1 MKRTKKIFAM
11 LLAFTM
17 ILGMTLTA
25 SAETTTATPSSNDKL
40 KISATNIEEADVT
53 VTAYQIVEAN
63 YTENGFTG
71 YSWAVGCGFANTKEV
86 FVNGV
91 LNLSDTELAAL
102 TSKISD
108 LSSFEMEKD
117 TNTDT
122 TYVSKEKLEAG
133 TYMILVTG
141 SASTIYNPMIASVY
155 YKVDGTGIAT
165 DAVNATDKW
174 SLETKNAYAKSDKP
188 SVDKVIVKAD
198 DIEVKGDDGA
208 YNENINF
215 KVTGVIPSYSKQYT
229 TVNYN
234 IVDTLST
241 GLSFVSNE
249 KDVIVKVE
257 SDEPTTEIVK
267 AGDDTYSVTISGQI
281 MTIAFASDYIKAN
294 GLKEVEVTYVAKIN
308 ENAPLNYNGNTN
320 TVYAEY
326 SNNPTDETSKGK
338 TPEVVTYHYTFGI
351 DASLLGSTVTSEL
364 FKTDNG
370 VIEAG
375 ATETTYTYLNGAE
388 FTLTRTDAPDDYTGK
403 TVYTTITGDG
413 GETGDIQFKGLDA
426 GTYTLVETKAPTG
439 YQLDT
444 TEHSVVITA
453 EYNTDGTLKSY
464 AIVIDGKPEGTSTYV
479 NKATDNKVDEL
490 GDIKQTATSTL
501 IKNTKLIALPSTGG
515 IGTTIFTVAGCVIMI
530 AAVVLFLANRR
541 RDAR

>member
-1 MKRTKKIFAM
+1 MKKMKKILAM

-17 ILGMTLTA
+17 ILGMALTA
-25 SAETTTATPSSNDKL
+25 SAETSTDAPSNKDKL
-40 KISATNIEEADVT
+40 KISATNIEEAGVT

-63 YTENGFTG
+63 YTPNGFTG
-71 YSWAVGCGFANTKEV
+71 FSWAAGCGFAATKEV
-86 FVNGV
+86 FANGA
-91 LNLSDTELAAL
+91 LNLSDTEIATL
-102 TSKISD
+102 TTKISS
-108 LSSFEMEKD
+108 LNSFEMEKD
-117 TNTDT
+117 TTTAT
-122 TYVSKEKLEAG
+122 TYISKNELEAG

-155 YKVDGTGIAT
+155 YKVDGTGFAT
-165 DAVNATDKW
+165 DVVSAKDKW

-198 DIEVKGDDGA
+198 NSEVKGDDGA
-208 YNENINF
+208 YNEEINF

-241 GLSFVSNE
+241 GLSFVSAE
-249 KDVIVKVE
+249 EDVIVKVGL
-257 SDEPTTEIVK
+257 DELTTEIVE
-267 AGDDTYSVTISGQI
+267 AGVDTYTVTISGQT
-281 MTIAFASDYIKAN
+281 MTIAFASEYIKNN
-294 GLKEVEVTYVAKIN
+294 GLKAVEVTYAAKLN
-308 ENAPLNYNGNTN
+308 ENAALNYNGNTN

-326 SNNPTDETSKGK
+326 SNNPTNTTSKGK

-370 VIEAG
+370 VIEEG
-375 ATETTYTYLNGAE
+375 ATETTYTYLDGAE
-388 FTLTRTDAPDDYTGK
+388 FTLTRTDAPADYTGK
-403 TVYTTITGDG
+403 TVYTAITGAG
-413 GETGDIQFKGLDA
+413 GVKGDIQFKGLDA

-444 TEHSVVITA
+444 TEHSVEITA
-453 EYNTDGTLKSY
+453 EYNTDGTLESY
-464 AIVIDGKPEGTSTYV
+464 SIVIDGKNDGTSTYV
-479 NKATDNKVDEL
+479 NNATDNKVDKVDEI
-490 GDIKQTATSTL
+490 GQTATSTL

-515 IGTTIFTVAGCVIMI
+515 IGTTIFTVGGCLIMI
-530 AAVVLFLANRR
+530 AAAALFLANRR
-541 RDAR
+541 REAR